1 MQTKVLFIINPNSG
15 TKRKKNIEELA
26 KECLPETEF
35 LCYFIYTQRRGHATE
50 IAKESVLNF
59 DIIVAVG
66 GDGTIHEVAQH
77 VIHSKAA
84 LAIVPMGSG
93 NGLARFLNIP
103 LTQKK
108 AIQLIASKNIT
119 SIDTIL
125 CNNEYF
131 INVAG
136 FGFDARIGDVFDK
149 TPNRGGVKYIK
160 LVGKELFNY
169 KSQTLTFFAE
179 DSKFTKTF
187 FIASIA
193 NSSQWGMNAHIAPMA
208 DIRDGYFDVVFIK
221 KFPIRA
227 ALRLVWKL
235 FSKQI
240 HTSKYVETFKAHSLK
255 VANNTSCV
263 LHLDGEPRTYTGDIT
278 FTMQKHSLNMIMG
291 VSK

>member
-15 TKRKKNIEELA
+15 TKRRKNIEELA
-26 KECLPETEF
+26 KTYLPDSDF
-35 LCYFIYTQRRGHATE
+35 LCTFIYTERRGHASE
-50 IAKESVLNF
+50 ICKDAILNF

-77 VIHSKAA
+77 VIHSNAA
-84 LAIVPMGSG
+84 LAIIPMGSG
-93 NGLARFLNIP
+93 NGLARFLHIP
-103 LTQKK
+103 LLQKK
-108 AIQLIASKNIT
+108 AVQLIAKKQIHR
-119 SIDTIL
+119 IDTIL

-149 TPNRGGVKYIK
+149 TPKRGGVKYIK

-169 KSQTLTFFAE
+169 KPQTLTFFAE
-179 DSKFTKTF
+179 DSQFTKTF

-193 NSSQWGMNAHIAPMA
+193 NSSQWGMNAHIAPLA
-208 DIRDGYFDVVFIK
+208 DIRDGFFDVVFIK

-227 ALRLVWKL
+227 ALTLVWKL

-240 HTSKYVETFKAHSLK
+240 HTSKYVETFKAHSLT
-255 VANNTSCV
+255 VNNNSSCV
-263 LHLDGEPRTYTGDIT
+263 LHLDGEPRTIEGDIA
-278 FTMQKHSLNMIMG
+278 FTIHKHSLAIIMG
-291 VSK
+291 